1 VFSNYQNLLKIVT
14 RNEKE
19 NADKLF
25 VKMSEL
31 ANSVESVANAQKEA
45 AITTQSNDIVLNS
58 QLVIDQKLDKILAAL
73 SNLESKTNS
82 NHNSAE
88 LSVLVNQTL
97 QKLKPEEKLVKQELL
112 DANKLK
118 IEKLEKQI
126 QSEIE
131 LRKKVE
137 EELLLENMVKD
148 RIVNEL
154 REEQINRLA
163 LEEELVAEKK
173 ARIKAEEDYFAEF
186 EKRNKLA
193 QQLISMEHEVSLS
206 SLTASWRKV
215 EP

>member
-1 VFSNYQNLLKIVT
+1 
-14 RNEKE
+14 
-19 NADKLF
+19 
-25 VKMSEL
+25 
-31 ANSVESVANAQKEA
+31 
-45 AITTQSNDIVLNS
+45 
-58 QLVIDQKLDKILAAL
+58 
-73 SNLESKTNS
+73 
-82 NHNSAE
+82 
-88 LSVLVNQTL
+88 
-97 QKLKPEEKLVKQELL
+97 
-112 DANKLK
+112 
-118 IEKLEKQI
+118 
-126 QSEIE
+126 
-131 LRKKVE
+131 
-137 EELLLENMVKD
+137 MVKD